1 MKKTASIFKNS
12 QEKIKFYKDCYATK
26 EVMESN
32 IFNKIQE
39 FGETAYDPSMFCRY
53 LAMSRALHLM
63 YQHLH
68 WITAGDSFYSDH
80 LLYQKLYKKMT
91 REIDEVAEKFVG
103 LTGSDS
109 ACPIKTTRV
118 CSELLSSFYKN
129 FDTNSNANMLSAY
142 ALYLEIIF
150 LELNNEFYK
159 KLKEKEISLGLDD
172 MIMSIH
178 NSHEENVYLL
188 KQKFKIQNIPTGE
201 I

>member
-1 MKKTASIFKNS
+1 
-12 QEKIKFYKDCYATK
+12 
-26 EVMESN
+26 
-32 IFNKIQE
+32 
-39 FGETAYDPSMFCRY
+39 
-53 LAMSRALHLM
+53 MSRALHLM

-68 WITAGDSFYSDH
+68 WMAAGDSFYSDH
-80 LLYQKLYKKMT
+80 LLYQRLYKKMSK
-91 REIDEVAEKFVG
+91 EIDEVAEKFIG
-103 LTGSDS
+103 LSGTDS
-109 ACPIKTTRV
+109 VCPIKTTRI

-129 FDTNSNANMLSAY
+129 FNTNSNANMFSAY

-188 KQKFKIQNIPTGE
+188 KQKFKIQNIPVGRSQ
-201 I
+201 